1 MYNLDIIRRHN
12 LRYPDDIS
20 LGEDLIFTLSYLN
33 VVDKIYLR
41 NISNYHI
48 VRRNNSLNF
57 SYYQFNNEYKIY
69 QEVSKCCDSLLNKT
83 RLLNKEVEKWKCV
96 EPFFLRVIQCFF
108 RNKGNISLREG
119 IACLKVIKKND
130 FLSFSL
136 YYKPSTISKFI
147 MKYLLVNRF
156 FGLYM
161 LLGRFR

>member
-1 MYNLDIIRRHN
+1 MEMCR
-12 LRYPDDIS
+12 
-20 LGEDLIFTLSYLN
+20 TL
-33 VVDKIYLR
+33 
-41 NISNYHI
+41 
-48 VRRNNSLNF
+48 
-57 SYYQFNNEYKIY
+57 
-69 QEVSKCCDSLLNKT
+69 
-83 RLLNKEVEKWKCV
+83 
-96 EPFFLRVIQCFF
+96 FFEGYSMFF